1 MSKIKDFFN
10 KIKEQLKEADG
21 RKRFILN
28 SLKFLPAVI
37 LFISYI
43 VLICTESYD
52 PRTVLVMTGF
62 VVLLFAVPT
71 VKLLGCKWMKK
82 LLSFGFFFI
91 APPFIFMIVEALT
104 RNYFWG
110 LPGTM
115 KITLFNVIFY
125 YILAF
130 FVLAVTTRTDVA
142 IIVTALIPSILGIAN
157 NLSVQARDMPIYPW
171 DVLSAKTA
179 MSVVGNYE
187 MSFSPDF
194 KFCIFSLIAIIVFA
208 IQLNMRFKF
217 KKLWIGIF
225 PAVASFMMLF
235 GYVSY
240 INNVFSS
247 EENALKH
254 GFYPSMFDAK
264 YLYNYNGTPV
274 TFIYTLGLLD
284 IDPPKGYKPDNIRE
298 LYDQYQNAAKED
310 YEKKADNVSPN
321 IIVIMNEAFS
331 DLSILDDIPTNKDYM
346 PFIHSLIEE
355 DRVKHGHALVS
366 IKGGNTPNSEYEFLT
381 GGSMAFFPAET
392 IPFQQYIEGHTYSV
406 VSQLNS
412 LGYRTIGMH
421 NFYRSGWKRDEV
433 YDMLEFDEK
442 YFLEDMKPIDDDDL
456 IRCFLSD
463 RSMYNRI
470 IDLYENNTDDEPFF
484 LFGVTMQNHGGY
496 TNDLNGKFVPEIK
509 TQYEQEF
516 YATDILDNY
525 LSLIY
530 ETDKAYEE
538 LINYFSSV
546 DEPTVIV
553 MFGDHQ
559 PSDIVTMPIY
569 ENSSIT
575 DQGTL
580 KGRTDRYKTPYIIW
594 SNYDLN
600 AEAEAP
606 SDVSLNYLGG
616 IVMDLAGIPLTPFQ
630 MWQKDLIAEYPT
642 INAFSY
648 TDASG
653 VLNSAAGI
661 NKLPML
667 NTLSQIQ
674 YNLIIDRKHTV
685 KEFFQPVTP

>member
-1 MSKIKDFFN
+1 MSTFN
-10 KIKEQLKEADG
+10 ELLTRLKNSLQTPDG
-21 RKRFILN
+21 RKKFFKNL
-28 SLKFLPAVI
+28 LKFLPATALFIAYVI
-37 LFISYI
+37 L
-43 VLICTESYD
+43 LCTDSYD
-52 PRTVLVMTGF
+52 IKTVLVMTAL
-62 VVLLFAVPT
+62 VVLLFAVPAI
-71 VKLLGCKWMKK
+71 KLLKCQIPKK
-82 LLSFGFFFI
+82 LFSFGFIFL

-104 RNYFWG
+104 RSYFWG

-115 KITLFNVIFY
+115 KITLVNVIFY

-240 INNVFSS
+240 INNIFSS
-247 EENALKH
+247 EENALRH

-284 IDPPKGYKPDNIRE
+284 IDPPKGYKPDNIHE
-298 LYDQYQNAAKED
+298 LYNQYQNAAKDD
-310 YEKKADNVSPN
+310 YEKKADNVRPN
-321 IIVIMNEAFS
+321 VIVIMNEALS
-331 DLSILDDIPTNKDYM
+331 DLSILGDIPTNKDYM

-355 DRVKHGHALVS
+355 DRAKHGHVLVS

-381 GGSMAFFPAET
+381 GGSMAFLPAET
-392 IPFQQYIEGHTYSV
+392 IPFQQYIKGHTYSL

-421 NFYRSGWKRDEV
+421 NFYRSGWMRNEV

-442 YFLEDMKPIDDDDL
+442 YFLEDMKPINNDDL
-456 IRCFLSD
+456 IRNFLSD

-470 IDLYENNTDDEPFF
+470 IDLYESNTDDEPFF

-496 TNDLNGKFVPEIK
+496 TSDLNGTFVPEIK
-509 TQYEQEF
+509 TQYEQTF

-538 LINYFSSV
+538 LINYFSNV

-559 PSDIVTMPIY
+559 PSDIATLPIY
-569 ENSSIT
+569 ANNSIT
-575 DQGTL
+575 DQETL
-580 KGRTDRYKTPYIIW
+580 KGRVDRYKTPYIIW
-594 SNYDLN
+594 SNYDIS
-600 AEAEAP
+600 AEIEAP
-606 SDVSLNYLGG
+606 TDVSLNYLGG
-616 IVMDLAGIPLTPFQ
+616 MVMDMAGIPLTPFQ
-630 MWQKDLIAEYPT
+630 IWQKDLMKEHPT
-642 INAFSY
+642 VNAFSY

-653 VLNSAAGI
+653 TLHSSSGI
-661 NKLPML
+661 QNVPML

-674 YNLIIDRKHTV
+674 YNFLFDRKHTV
-685 KEFFQPVTP
+685 KEFFLPVTP